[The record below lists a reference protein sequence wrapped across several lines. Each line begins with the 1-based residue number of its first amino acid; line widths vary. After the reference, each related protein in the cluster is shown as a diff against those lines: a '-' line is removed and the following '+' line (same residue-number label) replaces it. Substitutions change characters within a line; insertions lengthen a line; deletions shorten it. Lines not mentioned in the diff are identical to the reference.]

1 MSAYILYDEPKE
13 LDGKTTTNADRV
25 ERQPAERT
33 YTGGQPVLLSSER
46 DRIVLSHALF
56 WVMTR
61 SLEKVHSGNKCFLL
75 LRQYEEEMLDA
86 YLTDSEEFPELLRYC
101 NILYEA
107 FPLVLNTV
115 VKSASN
121 DKPVRKLMA
130 ISVVAG
136 GVGGDMPDDL
146 ANELLDDM
154 DFSYNKVCCRKIE
167 RMSPLLNKM
176 VEKELEDMEEY
187 Y

>member
-1 MSAYILYDEPKE
+1 
-13 LDGKTTTNADRV
+13 
-25 ERQPAERT
+25 
-33 YTGGQPVLLSSER
+33 
-46 DRIVLSHALF
+46 
-56 WVMTR
+56 
-61 SLEKVHSGNKCFLL
+61 
-75 LRQYEEEMLDA
+75 
-86 YLTDSEEFPELLRYC
+86 
-101 NILYEA
+101 
-107 FPLVLNTV
+107 
-115 VKSASN
+115 
-121 DKPVRKLMA
+121 MA